1 VVDVFESEVQW
12 VLKFCRIFIKEPNS
26 SIFLKAFIEATKPIL
41 EQFSR

>member
-1 VVDVFESEVQW
+1 MVDVFESEVHW
-12 VLKFCRIFIKEPNS
+12 VLKLCRVFIKEPDS